1 MLGDEEATTSETFE
15 PVEAPT
21 PIEGARASAEGA
33 HADAPLRSDAP
44 TERHVPA
51 SAPPDAASPAV
62 SADTWALAAEVGR
75 LYPAVYRRFH
85 VSRQAAPGADV
96 TPRMLS
102 ALQHLAVSGPLTLGE
117 LTLHLALGKATTT
130 ELVDR
135 LEAKGLVDRMRD
147 ERDKRRVFIWLTEA
161 GRARAVA
168 HPQVLR
174 DDLLAHALARMRPDD
189 RTHLVLGLHALL
201 NAAEELD
208 T

>member
-1 MLGDEEATTSETFE
+1 MGDEEAATSETVE

-21 PIEGARASAEGA
+21 PIERTRIRAEGA
-33 HADAPLRSDAP
+33 EADAAMRVAAHGD
-44 TERHVPA
+44 RHTP
-51 SAPPDAASPAV
+51 V
-62 SADTWALAAEVGR
+62 SAQPDTPPPAISAEVWALAAEVGR

-85 VSRQAAPGADV
+85 VSRQATPGADV
-96 TPRMLS
+96 TLRMLS

-117 LTLHLALGKATTT
+117 LTLHLALGKATTS

-135 LEAKGLVDRMRD
+135 LEAKALVDRMRD
-147 ERDKRRVFIWLTEA
+147 DRDKRRVFIWLTDA

-189 RTHLVLGLHALL
+189 RTQLVLGLHALL
-201 NAAEELD
+201 NAAEELEP
-208 T
+208 

>member
-1 MLGDEEATTSETFE
+1 M
-15 PVEAPT
+15 
-21 PIEGARASAEGA
+21 
-33 HADAPLRSDAP
+33 
-44 TERHVPA
+44 
-51 SAPPDAASPAV
+51 
-62 SADTWALAAEVGR
+62 LAAEVGR

-85 VSRQAAPGADV
+85 VSRQATPGADV

-102 ALQHLAVSGPLTLGE
+102 VLQHLAAADPLTLGE
-117 LTLHLALGKATTT
+117 LTLHLGLGKATVS

-147 ERDKRRVFIWLTEA
+147 ERDKRRVFIWLTDE

-174 DDLLAHALARMRPDD
+174 DDLLARALARMAPDA
-189 RTHLVLGLHALL
+189 RAQLVQGLHALL
-201 NAAEELD
+201 HAAEELD